1 MTPKGMPGVAEP
13 MFRSAHQA
21 LLFAYTYSS
30 TQHGTA
36 GAAERAIALAAKDR
50 YGRTAGSSR
59 GLRGLDG
66 AAQAGMIRSLVERN
80 TPPAFC
86 LAAVARFAVLDS
98 RARRAAVIPLAL
110 RARHSLPPHVPAWA
124 VVELV
129 AGALGMKVNLAHI
142 ADRCEVDVRTV
153 RNWRMAIRRF
163 VLGIEA
169 PGMARVEVLLEEAGI
184 VEQACPLDIAPAQIA
199 PA

>member
-1 MTPKGMPGVAEP
+1 MSEAL
-13 MFRSAHQA
+13 FRSAHQA
-21 LLFAYTYSS
+21 LLFAYTYAA

-36 GAAERAIALAAKDR
+36 GAAERQIALSAKDR
-50 YGRTAGSSR
+50 YGRVPGSGR

-80 TPPAFC
+80 TPPAFR
-86 LAAVARFAVLDS
+86 LAVRARFSVLDVK
-98 RARRAAVIPLAL
+98 ARRDAVIPLAL

-129 AGALGMKVNLAHI
+129 AGSLGMKVNLAHI

-153 RNWRMAIRRF
+153 RNWRLASRKF
-163 VLGIEA
+163 VASIEA
-169 PGMARVEVLLEEAGI
+169 PGMAQVEVLLEDAGI
-184 VEQACPLDIAPAQIA
+184 VHAANSPADS
-199 PA
+199 PASTPW